1 MLSFKQFISF
11 IFCVLLLQ
19 ASALA
24 NKADFPGRPNYPDVK
39 TMELADLGKKYDN
52 VVIVDARSLYEF
64 ETLHI
69 KGAVNIPISSSDFAK
84 QVRDI
89 SQLTKKPLVFYC
101 NGHTCMKSYKA
112 ARAAKLAGVVDCY
125 AYDAGVFDWAKSNP
139 AKTVLLGKPLKSPKQ
154 LLSKDK
160 LKKHTITPKEFSVMV
175 EKKKNVETIDVR
187 SRFQRAG
194 VGLFPFNEKWVPLEK
209 TSELDK
215 ALEDAANRRKTLL
228 IYDEVGKQVRWLQ
241 YRLEELGVKNY
252 YFMKGGANGYIKAI

>member
-1 MLSFKQFISF
+1 MTFSRLIS
-11 IFCVLLLQ
+11 IFFCLLLLQ
-19 ASALA
+19 IPLA
-24 NKADFPGRPNYPDVK
+24 TNAADFPGRPNYPDVK
-39 TMELADLGKKYDN
+39 PMELADLAKKFDN
-52 VVIVDARSLYEF
+52 VIVVDARSQYEYD
-64 ETLHI
+64 TLHI
-69 KGAVNIPISSSDFAK
+69 KSAVNIPVSSPNFAK

-125 AYDAGVFDWAKSNP
+125 AYDAGVFDWAKNNP
-139 AKTVLLGKPLKSPKQ
+139 GKTVLLGKAMKSANQ
-154 LLSKDK
+154 LLSKTK

-175 EKKKNVETIDVR
+175 EKKNNVQTIDVR

-209 TSELDK
+209 TSDLEK
-215 ALEDAANRRKTLL
+215 ALEEAATRKKTLL

-241 YRLEELGVKNY
+241 YRLEEMGVRKY
-252 YFMKGGANGYIKAI
+252 YFMKGGAAGYIKSI